1 MSWRAFGEGL
11 QLVPWW
17 AGLVMAIPFVVIGLT
32 GSIIIATNV
41 MRDYSPPA
49 APAKGEM
56 QPMTS
61 ILAAAQKA
69 APEGWPVA
77 TISIPAKLGQSPAVQ
92 VALPPARPP
101 PHGVNF

>member
-1 MSWRAFGEGL
+1 MSWRAFRKGL
-11 QLVPWW
+11 QLVHLWV
-17 AGLVMAIPFVVIGLT
+17 GLILAIPFILIGLT

-41 MRDYSPPA
+41 VRDYSPPA

-69 APEGWPVA
+69 AEGQYQR
-77 TISIPAKLGQSPAVQ
+77 TRRRIRDEEH
-92 VALPPARPP
+92 RPLRQ
-101 PHGVNF
+101 